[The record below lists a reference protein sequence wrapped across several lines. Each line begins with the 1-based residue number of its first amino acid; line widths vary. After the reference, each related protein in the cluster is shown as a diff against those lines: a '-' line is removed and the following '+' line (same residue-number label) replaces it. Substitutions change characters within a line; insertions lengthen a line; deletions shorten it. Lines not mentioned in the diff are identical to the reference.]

1 MEFADLNAYNG
12 ILTDSN
18 YVGTNVLGNIYK
30 TLIMGNVTT
39 SAPYFTK
46 LEDVAQNW
54 VTERV
59 NRNQEQKNTLV
70 LAGIYYKYAQINEN
84 ALVQN
89 KIIVSNQK
97 YYDKYIDGVWQN
109 PYEVKE
115 VIAFAPPINAYN
127 KYQVKAVLPDNLLL
141 GNSLTDIQQIELNFN
156 DGQGYQVLQLGQEL
170 ISNYT
175 QDGTYD
181 WIFKTT
187 LSDGRV
193 LWSQTKIQIKV
204 PENLNNTLQ
213 RTNFETDVV
222 IQGPNSNLP
231 SWANGAVLRIDYAPA
246 HNGQLKKPFIVAEGF
261 DPGIFTS
268 PEVEG
273 GEISTG
279 DFQNSLLSSGNN
291 LFSMLNSNL
300 QEYDI
305 VYIDWQNG
313 TNSIQHNSEVL
324 KNVLAYV
331 NQRKHS
337 KQTVLSKMFY

>member
-1 MEFADLNAYNG
+1 MKKRILFLNWLIFSTLCYSQIGVVTPEKPSDNIEIDNEWKSKVLPIFQGLNKSRVPHGILKDFAMEFADLNAYNG

-156 DGQGYQVLQLGQEL
+156 DGQGYQVLQLG
-170 ISNYT
+170 
-175 QDGTYD
+175 
-181 WIFKTT
+181 
-187 LSDGRV
+187 
-193 LWSQTKIQIKV
+193 
-204 PENLNNTLQ
+204 
-213 RTNFETDVV
+213 
-222 IQGPNSNLP
+222 
-231 SWANGAVLRIDYAPA
+231 
-246 HNGQLKKPFIVAEGF
+246 
-261 DPGIFTS
+261 
-268 PEVEG
+268 
-273 GEISTG
+273 
-279 DFQNSLLSSGNN
+279 
-291 LFSMLNSNL
+291 
-300 QEYDI
+300 
-305 VYIDWQNG
+305 
-313 TNSIQHNSEVL
+313 
-324 KNVLAYV
+324 
-331 NQRKHS
+331 
-337 KQTVLSKMFY
+337 